1 MTFSILDI
9 IVFSIG
15 GIIIVLYAFISI
27 RRVVKFKKA
36 YNRYI
41 KDKFTPLQAKEMAM
55 KECYP
60 KKYKKDSAKNP
71 NSDDEIFEE

>member
-41 KDKFTPLQAKEMAM
+41 KDKFTPLQA
-55 KECYP
+55 
-60 KKYKKDSAKNP
+60 
-71 NSDDEIFEE
+71 